1 MPAAFEGRR
10 VVLTGASKG
19 IGKAAALAFAAAGA
33 HVAICARGG
42 EALRAATA
50 EIAAAGR
57 SVHGAQCDVG
67 DPAALQRFIDEA
79 AAALGGID
87 VLVNNASA
95 FGGVDADEDWLQLV
109 QVDLLGASRASR
121 AAQPYLARSAAGSI
135 VHVSSTAAYRP
146 YARLP
151 AYGAIKAALNH
162 YATSQALLLAP
173 QCIRVNV
180 VAPGATEHAGGLW
193 EQRRKTDPGLYESTR
208 SRIPFGRFGRPEDV
222 AAAILFL
229 ASDAAGWITGQTL
242 VADGG
247 AVPQSLSRRRRGR
260 KSRHFGINSNVYV
273 TMYCCEPIFPP
284 VVLRSAQ
291 GGHHFPRK
299 QAH

>member
-33 HVAICARGG
+33 DVAICARGG
-42 EALRAATA
+42 EALRAAA
-50 EIAAAGR
+50 GEIAATGR

-67 DPAALQRFIDEA
+67 DSAALQRFIDEA

-95 FGGVDADEDWLQLV
+95 FGGADTDEDWLQLV

-121 AAQPYLARSAAGSI
+121 AAQPYLARSAGSI

-162 YATSQALLLAP
+162 YATSQAMMLAP
-173 QCIRVNV
+173 QRIRVNV

-193 EQRRKTDPGLYESTR
+193 ERRRKSDPGLYESTR
-208 SRIPFGRFGRPEDV
+208 GRIPFGRFGRPEDV

-242 VADGG
+242 VVDGG
-247 AVPQSLSRRRRGR
+247 QSLSR
-260 KSRHFGINSNVYV
+260 
-273 TMYCCEPIFPP
+273 
-284 VVLRSAQ
+284 
-291 GGHHFPRK
+291 
-299 QAH
+299 

>member
-1 MPAAFEGRR
+1 MQQAFAGRR
-10 VVLTGASKG
+10 VVVTGASKG
-19 IGKAAALAFAAAGA
+19 IGRAAACAFAAAGA
-33 HVAICARGG
+33 DVAICARGV
-42 EALRAATA
+42 EALQAAAA
-50 EIAAAGR
+50 EIAAAGQR
-57 SVHGAQCDVG
+57 VHAAQCDVADVG
-67 DPAALQRFIDEA
+67 ALQRFIVDA

-95 FGGVDADEDWLQLV
+95 FGGADADEDWLQLI

-121 AAQPYLARSAAGSI
+121 AAEPYLARSGSGSI

-173 QCIRVNV
+173 QRIRVNV

-193 EQRRKTDPGLYESTR
+193 EARRLSDPGLYEYTR
-208 SRIPFGRFGRPEDV
+208 SRIPYGRFGRPEDI

-242 VADGG
+242 LADGG
-247 AVPQSLSRRRRGR
+247 QSLSR
-260 KSRHFGINSNVYV
+260 
-273 TMYCCEPIFPP
+273 
-284 VVLRSAQ
+284 
-291 GGHHFPRK
+291 
-299 QAH
+299 